1 MGTQLWERPVK
12 ELLGVRKTLIE
23 AGWLSDQANV
33 KPPLEKVEDDGDSM
47 SFRNL
52 RNQHHVNT
60 SGDYLKLL

>member
-33 KPPLEKVEDDGDSM
+33 KPPLEKVEDD
-47 SFRNL
+47 
-52 RNQHHVNT
+52 
-60 SGDYLKLL
+60 